1 MFSNIHDLY
10 GTLVFDTIT
19 FLQFSKLTDNIF
31 NSRKFII
38 SEVYVYSDSR
48 L

>member
-10 GTLVFDTIT
+10 GTLVFDTFT
-19 FLQFSKLTDNIF
+19 FLQFSKLTDNIL
-31 NSRKFII
+31 NSRKFML
-38 SEVYVYSDSR
+38 SEVYIYLESR